1 MQRERRTNMTD
12 VEFKEIFA
20 EFMTISEGI
29 DWGAVK
35 YQEVEGWDSIAH
47 MSLIAEIEDRLGI
60 MLETDDVIDMS
71 SYMKAVE
78 IVGKYGTEISV

>member
-1 MQRERRTNMTD
+1 MD
-12 VEFKEIFA
+12 IKEFKDIFA
-20 EFMTISEGI
+20 KFLTVPDDP
-29 DWGAVK
+29 DWADVK

-71 SYMKAVE
+71 SYEKALE
-78 IVGKYGTEISV
+78 IVGKYGIEIVD